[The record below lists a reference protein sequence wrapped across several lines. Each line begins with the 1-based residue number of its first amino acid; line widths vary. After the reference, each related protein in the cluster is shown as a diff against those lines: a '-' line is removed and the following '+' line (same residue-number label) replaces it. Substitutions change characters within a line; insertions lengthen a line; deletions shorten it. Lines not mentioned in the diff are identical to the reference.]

1 MNVSKVLLISVL
13 PVLFLFLSSNQTFAQ
28 AKEKSIAIKT
38 EFHCG
43 GGKAK
48 IESEIAKLEGVNS
61 VMADLDTKVVT
72 IKYDPAKQNKKKLA
86 KAIEDTGHKT
96 EFSKKSKEPKAGCAT
111 EKPGKKCGEA

>member
-1 MNVSKVLLISVL
+1 MLISVL

-48 IESEIAKLEGVNS
+48 IESEIAKLDGVNS
-61 VMADLDTKVVT
+61 VVADLGTKVVT
-72 IKYDPAKQNKKKLA
+72 IIYDPAKQNKKKLVS
-86 KAIEDTGHKT
+86 AIEATGHKT
-96 EFSKKSKEPKAGCAT
+96 EFTKKGKGPKEGCGT
-111 EKPGKKCGEA
+111 HEKEGKKCGEV